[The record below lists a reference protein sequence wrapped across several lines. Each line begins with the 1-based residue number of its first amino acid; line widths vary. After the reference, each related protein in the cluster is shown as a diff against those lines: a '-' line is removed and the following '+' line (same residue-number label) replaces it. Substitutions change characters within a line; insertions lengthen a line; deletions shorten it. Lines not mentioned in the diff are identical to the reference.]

1 MKAMREGIPADAQ
14 REALAHV
21 NSVVAG
27 SGSSF
32 YFAMRLLPR
41 DKREAMFAV
50 YAFCREVDDIADD
63 PGEAGDKRARLA
75 AWSDEIAR
83 LYAGAPEFPI
93 GRALLGA
100 VARYGLSADDFNSVI
115 AGMEM
120 DAAARLRI
128 ADMDE
133 LFLYCD
139 RVACAVGR
147 LSNRVFGVDEK
158 AGGHIA
164 EVLGQAL
171 QLTNILRDLGED
183 ALRDRLYLPRELLGE
198 CGIRESEPTAVLAH
212 PRLADACARLAD
224 LAEARFA
231 EAARALA
238 ECERNRVR
246 PAIVMMVAYRRIL
259 RRLLRRGWRDS
270 LEAVKLSAAEKTW
283 IVLRYGLV

>member
-1 MKAMREGIPADAQ
+1 MSGGIRADAQ
-14 REALAHV
+14 SEAVAHV
-21 NSVVAG
+21 NAVVAG

-63 PGEAGDKRARLA
+63 PGEARDKRARLA

-83 LYAGAPEFPI
+83 LYDGAPEFPV
-93 GRALLGA
+93 GRALVGA

-147 LSNRVFGVDEK
+147 LSNRVFGVEAD

-183 ALRDRLYLPRELLGE
+183 ALRDRLYLPRDLLGE
-198 CGIRESEPTAVLAH
+198 CGIRETEPAAVLAH
-212 PRLADACARLAD
+212 PRLAVACDRLAG
-224 LAEARFA
+224 LAEARFV
-231 EAARALA
+231 EASRALA
-238 ECERNRVR
+238 ACERDRVR
-246 PAIVMMVAYRRIL
+246 PAMVMMAAYRRIL

-270 LEAVKLSAAEKTW
+270 LEAVQLSAADKAW
-283 IVLRYGLV
+283 IVLRHGLV

>member
-1 MKAMREGIPADAQ
+1 MKGMRGGKLADTQ
-14 REALAHV
+14 REAVTYV

-41 DKREAMFAV
+41 EKREAMFAV

-63 PGEAGDKRARLA
+63 PGESRDKRARLA

-83 LYAGAPEFPI
+83 LYAGTPEYPV
-93 GRALLGA
+93 GRALVGP
-100 VARYGLSADDFNSVI
+100 VARFGLSADDFKSVI

-147 LSNRVFGVDEK
+147 LSNRVFGVDAK

-171 QLTNILRDLGED
+171 QLTNILRDLSED
-183 ALRDRLYLPRELLGE
+183 ALRDRLYLPRELLSE
-198 CGIRESEPTAVLAH
+198 CGIRETEPAAVLAH
-212 PRLADACARLAD
+212 PRLADVCARLAD

-238 ECERNRVR
+238 QCERKRVR
-246 PAIVMMVAYRRIL
+246 PAIVMMEAYRRIL

-270 LEAVKLSAAEKTW
+270 LDPVQLTAAEKTW
-283 IVLRYGLV
+283 IALRYGLA

>member
-1 MKAMREGIPADAQ
+1 MRGGKLADAQ
-14 REALAHV
+14 REAVAYV

-41 DKREAMFAV
+41 DKRAAMFAI

-63 PGEAGDKRARLA
+63 PGDERDKRARLS

-83 LYAGAPEFPI
+83 VFSGAPEFPI
-93 GRALLGA
+93 GYALVDA
-100 VARYGLSADDFNSVI
+100 VARFGLSADDFNSVI

-147 LSNRVFGVDEK
+147 LSNRVFGVDGK
-158 AGGHIA
+158 AGSHIA

-183 ALRDRLYLPRELLGE
+183 SLRDRLYLPRELLSE
-198 CGIRESEPTAVLAH
+198 CGIRETEPAAVLAA
-212 PRLADACARLAD
+212 PRLADACTRLAD
-224 LAEARFA
+224 LAETRFD
-231 EAARALA
+231 EADRALA
-238 ECERNRVR
+238 KCERDRVR
-246 PAIVMMVAYRRIL
+246 PAIVMMEAYRRIL
-259 RRLLRRGWRDS
+259 RRLLRRGWRDA
-270 LEAVKLSAAEKTW
+270 LKPVHLTAAEKTW